1 MSPAETRPQDTHTL
15 RCESAISAFQARSL
29 SEYGILLGGLC
40 SQAFVQCDDGAG
52 CDPDAFRNPCCVC
65 PCAYAIAGSGVS
77 ELLDDRLENLKL
89 ELKASE
95 KTCQALL
102 PNVEAF
108 TKGSREVQYSFDSP
122 YG

>member
-1 MSPAETRPQDTHTL
+1 MLFVTL
-15 RCESAISAFQARSL
+15 ADVFSS
-29 SEYGILLGGLC
+29 
-40 SQAFVQCDDGAG
+40 
-52 CDPDAFRNPCCVC
+52 VC
-65 PCAYAIAGSGVS
+65 ATAGSGVS

-108 TKGSREVQYSFDSP
+108 TKGSREV
-122 YG
+122 